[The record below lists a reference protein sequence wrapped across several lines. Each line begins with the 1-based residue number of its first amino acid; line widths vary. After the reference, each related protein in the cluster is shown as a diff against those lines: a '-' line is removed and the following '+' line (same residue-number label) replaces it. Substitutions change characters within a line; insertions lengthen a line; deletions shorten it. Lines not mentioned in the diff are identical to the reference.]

1 MPRWS
6 MAKYFSVNLYIQSF
20 VVLKTITRQTL
31 RFLSSVKSR
40 IQKGLT
46 RFKTRNADQLLHA
59 DQLHMTIFSSLK
71 FGFNLL
77 LFLKTKNGLLLKF
90 RFSVSS
96 ENEWRN
102 GYTHCIRALL
112 YSPCIYISALH
123 CIIPFPNP
131 DLYCAESTVSA
142 PKITLATTI

>member
-1 MPRWS
+1 MCVTCHICNLISSYKILYLIFMPRWS

-20 VVLKTITRQTL
+20 VVLKTIKRQTL
-31 RFLSSVKSR
+31 RFLSSVRSR

-102 GYTHCIRALL
+102 GYTHCIRALI
-112 YSPCIYISALH
+112 YSPCVYKRPALH
-123 CIIPFPNP
+123 YS
-131 DLYCAESTVSA
+131 LSQS
-142 PKITLATTI
+142 